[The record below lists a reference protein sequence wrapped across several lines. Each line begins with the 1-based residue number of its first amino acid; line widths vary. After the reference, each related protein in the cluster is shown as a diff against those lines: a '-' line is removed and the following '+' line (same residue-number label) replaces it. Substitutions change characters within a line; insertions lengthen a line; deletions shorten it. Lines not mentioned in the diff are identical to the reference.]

1 MKLKTIVTLFLLIVF
16 IFIIIEYDVINAE
29 NKFDKHVIRGKTY
42 PVSIKNYDSSLNECD
57 LIIKQEPKRIIA
69 YHQNNIEI
77 LKKLNKES
85 NLVGAVGRFVTTSN
99 DTIDYK
105 KNFLLSIPYYGLH
118 GINQEKAVY
127 LRPDFILGWQ
137 SSFAGKGIWSL
148 GTTDFWDKRHVNCYI
163 SMQRKNKLLKETL
176 DGEFKYILDMGE
188 IFNSQEESYLIVKTI
203 QDRVNIIKSYEK
215 NSKHLKILVLDF
227 FGSVISSYD
236 ENRLPADIIKSL
248 GEESV
253 KISRRPS
260 REDVLMAD
268 PDIIFLIYKSY
279 EEVNIK
285 EKLLNERIFLS
296 LKAVKNKRVY
306 TLPLTCIYNPG
317 LRIADGIEIIADGIN
332 DSYDK

>member
-1 MKLKTIVTLFLLIVF
+1 MKLKIIRTLFLLIVF
-16 IFIIIEYDVINAE
+16 IFIIKYGVINAE

-42 PVSIKNYDSSLNECD
+42 PASIKNYDSSLNERI
-57 LIIKQEPKRIIA
+57 LIIKEEPKRIIA

-105 KNFLLSIPYYGLH
+105 KSFLSSIPYHGLH
-118 GINQEKAVY
+118 SINQEKAVY

-163 SMQRKNKLLKETL
+163 SMQRKNNLLKETL
-176 DGEFKYILDMGE
+176 DGEFKYILDMGK
-188 IFNSQEESYLIVKTI
+188 IFNSQEEADLIVRTI
-203 QDRVNIIKSYEK
+203 QDKVNIIKSYE
-215 NSKHLKILVLDF
+215 NDSKHLKILVLDF

-248 GEESV
+248 GEDSV

-260 REDVLMAD
+260 KEDILMSD
-268 PDIIFLIYKSY
+268 PDIIFLIYKSN
-279 EEVNIK
+279 EEVNIR
-285 EKLLNERIFLS
+285 EKFLNDRIFGS

-317 LRIADGIEIIADGIN
+317 LRVVEGIEIIANGIN
-332 DSYDK
+332 DYVDK